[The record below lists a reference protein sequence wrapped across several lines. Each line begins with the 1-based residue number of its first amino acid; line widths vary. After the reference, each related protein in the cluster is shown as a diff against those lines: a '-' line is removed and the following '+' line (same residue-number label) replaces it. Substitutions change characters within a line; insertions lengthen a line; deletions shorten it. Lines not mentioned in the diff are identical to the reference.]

1 MLILSRKAIGACKGL
16 LISKKELDS
25 LKRIFILAV
34 AAIMLCSCGAPA
46 ENDNTVINEIDRA
59 IQDESTASTG
69 GQDEGLSETPAVKHK
84 PLTVKT
90 VRYDSGGC
98 VISMTVPESWNDFV
112 VEEDGIIEPQHIG
125 IQFYDGEVPEQKELY
140 GGKLFVA
147 VAVNGR
153 AQTHVEGWQDTGTP
167 FVEETYTTD
176 SGAGMKLYYIDGQL
190 DFATFDDRP
199 ELCVFF
205 DLDDGDSVD
214 DILEIVDTVKYESGS
229 GEAATLDEDVPYDE
243 EEYSLIIKGY
253 RDYWT
258 DYYSDLKTRPEGK
271 EVTIFADN
279 TFDCDYSGYKKIGY
293 GFGPLY
299 RSVMAPEGWKGFRFY
314 RDHYVLENELTG
326 IPIYDGDIPVRIMD
340 GDLITYRAAGPMEK
354 STFFLAESAWVHAQ
368 DFIKEYIDKF
378 DHEAYTDK
386 KGRTMQVYFLDG
398 LPKYACY
405 DDYYGLCIWF
415 NLKSE
420 EQIPIVVNMINSVDV
435 SLSSDAEWALEIAER
450 FGYTIIPPEE

>member
-1 MLILSRKAIGACKGL
+1 MKRLLALTLALILLCGCAETSIKSNDDNKNVISESESAI
-16 LISKKELDS
+16 ISDDDS
-25 LKRIFILAV
+25 LSSSVPVL
-34 AAIMLCSCGAPA
+34 
-46 ENDNTVINEIDRA
+46 
-59 IQDESTASTG
+59 TG
-69 GQDEGLSETPAVKHK
+69 GTDQS
-84 PLTVKT
+84 
-90 VRYDSGGC
+90 
-98 VISMTVPESWNDFV
+98 
-112 VEEDGIIEPQHIG
+112 
-125 IQFYDGEVPEQKELY
+125 
-140 GGKLFVA
+140 
-147 VAVNGR
+147 
-153 AQTHVEGWQDTGTP
+153 
-167 FVEETYTTD
+167 EET
-176 SGAGMKLYYIDGQL
+176 AV
-190 DFATFDDRP
+190 P
-199 ELCVFF
+199 
-205 DLDDGDSVD
+205 
-214 DILEIVDTVKYESGS
+214 
-229 GEAATLDEDVPYDE
+229 LDEDVPYDE
-243 EEYSLIIKGY
+243 EEYRLIIEGY

-293 GFGPLY
+293 SFGPLY

-314 RDHYVLENELTG
+314 RDYYVLENELTG

-354 STFFLAESAWVHAQ
+354 STFFLAESAWGRPQ

-378 DHEAYTDK
+378 DHETYTDK
-386 KGRTMQVYFLDG
+386 EGRTMQVYFLDG

-435 SLSSDAEWALEIAER
+435 SLSSDAEWALKLAER

>member
-1 MLILSRKAIGACKGL
+1 MKKLL
-16 LISKKELDS
+16 LIFLTVTILLSLFCGCAETDVKGNDGESDIKPVTSAETQPLDS
-25 LKRIFILAV
+25 EPV
-34 AAIMLCSCGAPA
+34 QS
-46 ENDNTVINEIDRA
+46 
-59 IQDESTASTG
+59 ESTVSAG
-69 GQDEGLSETPAVKHK
+69 GQDEGLSETSADKHK

-90 VRYDSGGC
+90 VRYNLGDCDFS
-98 VISMTVPESWNDFV
+98 VTVPKSWSYFTVMAD
-112 VEEDGIIEPQHIG
+112 EIIEPQHVG
-125 IQFYDGEVPEQKELY
+125 IQFYDGDIPEQKELY

-153 AQTHVEGWQDTGTP
+153 AQTHVDGWQDTGTP

-176 SGAGMKLYYIDGQL
+176 SGAGMKLYYLDGKL
-190 DFATFDDRP
+190 DFATLDDCP

-205 DLDDGDSVD
+205 NLDDGDNVD
-214 DILEIVDTVKYESGS
+214 DILKIVDTVKYESKN

-243 EEYSLIIKGY
+243 EEYTLIIKSY
-253 RDYWT
+253 SDYWT

-279 TFDCDYSGYKKIGY
+279 TFDCDYSGYEKIGY
-293 GFGPLY
+293 SFGPLY
-299 RSVMAPEGWKGFRFY
+299 RSVMAPKGWKGFRFY
-314 RDHYVLENELTG
+314 RDYYVLENELTG

-340 GDLITYRAAGPMEK
+340 GDLITYRAAGPMVK
-354 STFFLAESAWVHAQ
+354 STFFLAESPWMHAQ
-368 DFIKEYIDKF
+368 DFIKDYIDKF
-378 DHEAYTDK
+378 DHETYTDK
-386 KGRTMQVYFLDG
+386 MGRTIQVYFLDG

-435 SLSSDAEWALEIAER
+435 SLSRDAEWALKLAER

>member
-1 MLILSRKAIGACKGL
+1 M
-16 LISKKELDS
+16 
-25 LKRIFILAV
+25 KRIFILAV

-69 GQDEGLSETPAVKHK
+69 GQNEGLSETPAVKHK

-90 VRYDSGGC
+90 VRYDLGDCDFS
-98 VISMTVPESWNDFV
+98 VTVPKSWSYFTV
-112 VEEDGIIEPQHIG
+112 MADGIIEPQHVG
-125 IQFYDGEVPEQKELY
+125 IQFYDGDIPEQKELY

-153 AQTHVEGWQDTGTP
+153 AQTHVDGWQDTGTP
-167 FVEETYTTD
+167 FIEETYTSE
-176 SGAGMKLYYIDGQL
+176 SGTEMKLYYLDGRL
-190 DFATFDDRP
+190 DFATFDDYP

-205 DLDDGDSVD
+205 NLDDGDSVE
-214 DILEIVDTVKYESGS
+214 DILKIVDTVKYESEN
-229 GEAATLDEDVPYDE
+229 GEVAAPLDEDVPYDE
-243 EEYSLIIKGY
+243 EEYSLIIKSY

-258 DYYSDLKTRPEGK
+258 DYYNDLRERPEGK

-279 TFDCDYSGYKKIGY
+279 TFDCDYSGYEKIGY
-293 GFGPLY
+293 SFGPLY

-314 RDHYVLENELTG
+314 RDYYVLENELTG

-435 SLSSDAEWALEIAER
+435 SLSSDAEWALELAER